1 MPKSGRKSMHTEE
14 KAGRWKKNLRKIPQQ
29 ILSQVHNLE
38 TDSLVVGCLLQLQI
52 QDIQNN
58 IYRHIG
64 LYWEGGEVYYEKS
77 LVPLPT
83 AGYYSRYNREG
94 RELVLTDL
102 PKEWRSWSIEA
113 PNYGDN
119 WKGSHLVHF
128 TKEAFQREF
137 VAPKLLPITTELVGE
152 TATDQALI
160 FRFVVSEVLDRRS
173 EDFEDQLL
181 FNLNLL
187 QENVGN
193 CEVYPSDASIDEYLK
208 TLYVNWELLPP
219 GDKEET
225 LTKILALNDDVT
237 PETRKRIT
245 DRYEF
250 LYSLKPAKFIAG
262 TSEFRRYFGAQFAS
276 DLVVFENVDYGNAI
290 YVMFDDW
297 KQLSK
302 KSRIELLSS
311 KSTGFQRI
319 PHTKTWKRRLRVL
332 IKEELNKRENVS
344 TSA

>member
-1 MPKSGRKSMHTEE
+1 MRKSGRTSAQTKKKVSP
-14 KAGRWKKNLRKIPQQ
+14 WKKNLRKIPQQ
-29 ILSQVHNLE
+29 ILSQVKSLE
-38 TDSLVVGCLLQLQI
+38 TDSLVVGCLLQLEL
-52 QDIQNN
+52 QDIRND

-64 LYWEGGEVYYEKS
+64 LYWDDGEVRYEKS
-77 LVPLPT
+77 MVPLSE
-83 AGYYSRYNREG
+83 AGYYSHYNRDG
-94 RELVLTDL
+94 REIILTDL
-102 PKEWRSWSIEA
+102 PKELRSWSIEA
-113 PNYGDN
+113 PNYGDSWN
-119 WKGSHLVHF
+119 GTHQVHF
-128 TKEAFQREF
+128 TKEAYQREF
-137 VAPKLLPITTELVGE
+137 IAPKLLSITIELVGE

-160 FRFVVSEVLDRRS
+160 FRFIVEEVLDRRS

-219 GDKEET
+219 GEKQET
-225 LTKILALNDDVT
+225 LTRILALSSNT
-237 PETRKRIT
+237 NPEARKRIT

-250 LYSLKPAKFIAG
+250 LHSLKPEKFIAG

-297 KQLSK
+297 EQLSK
-302 KSRIELLSS
+302 KSRTELLSS
-311 KSTGFQRI
+311 KTSEFQRI
-319 PHTKTWKRRLRVL
+319 PHTKTWKVRVRDL
-332 IKEELNKRENVS
+332 IKQEMKKRS
-344 TSA
+344 TDR